1 MNTCRKSFIALFV
14 VIASPFFAITINAQS
29 LAKVYLNI
37 TDNKGQPLIN
47 KVLFISSKNNGV
59 YTCQSNSQG
68 LGSINLPINDSY
80 IVKLNNLPNRDTI
93 RIPDDSLFQLNY
105 KITVMTGSGQN
116 CTLKLVVRNI
126 AGDPLKNEKAFLKEN
141 NSKSVVT
148 TLTDSTGAAFFMTKP
163 GASYILE
170 YVNAPDYDLVEMPA
184 DCGGEFQYYSVFEG
198 SAYSMHPSR
207 TMCLVN
213 LYYFDIDSIPLPD
226 EAFIIRSQTSTRQ
239 YQAKTDKNG
248 FAQILV
254 PIGASYTISTYSLN
268 NYVKFDVLP
277 LKGRYIIEYRHYYVS
292 TVEHRKRVA
301 EMEKY
306 AALRDSVF
314 NADQKKMK
322 DEASRQRIEF
332 EKKTI
337 DVNYFNVSDRPEV
350 VKKRIEKKAIYTK
363 ERLKQDPG
371 FFEKTKRSVLA
382 TFYRFKDKWKDK
394 VIVVDFTGSMDPYI
408 DETLL
413 WLGLNLVNAESKTY
427 LFFNDGDR
435 IYRDKDKKI
444 GSTGGFHYVFNNTF
458 ENIIDTLKTTRFLS
472 PTLGAEVP
480 ENDIEALISAQK
492 MMKKG
497 MELILIAD
505 NYAPARDIELL
516 DQVKYPVRVILC
528 GVEDKINEDFLEVAY
543 RTGGSIHT
551 IEEDLMNLSSAVNGS
566 EVTINNNVYK
576 ILDGRFVWLRKSTSK
591 NQPQ

>member
-14 VIASPFFAITINAQS
+14 VIASPFFAITTNAQS

-93 RIPDDSLFQLNY
+93 RIPDDSLYQLKY

-116 CTLKLVVRNI
+116 CTLKLVVKNI

-141 NSKSVVT
+141 NSKSLVT
-148 TLTDSTGAAFFMTKP
+148 AVTDSTGAAFFMTKS
-163 GASYILE
+163 GSSYILE
-170 YVNAPDYDLVEMPA
+170 YKNAPDYDLINIPA
-184 DCGGEFQYYSVFEG
+184 ECGGEFEYSSVFEG
-198 SAYSMHPSR
+198 SVYPLHPSR

-213 LYYFDIDSIPLPD
+213 LYYYNIDSVPLQD
-226 EAFIIRSQTSTRQ
+226 EAFIIRSQTSTSQ
-239 YQAKTDKNG
+239 YQAITDKNG
-248 FAQILV
+248 FAQVLV

-268 NYVKFDVLP
+268 NCAKFDVLP
-277 LKGRYIIEYRHYYVS
+277 LKDRYIKEYRHYYVS
-292 TVEHRKRVA
+292 TVGYRKRLA
-301 EMEKY
+301 EKEKY

-322 DEASRQRIEF
+322 DQASRQRIEF
-332 EKKTI
+332 EKKTL
-337 DVNYFNVSDRPEV
+337 DSNYFNVDDKPAV

-371 FFEKTKRSVLA
+371 FFEKTHRAVLA
-382 TFYRFKDKWKDK
+382 TFYRFKNKWKDK
-394 VIVVDFTGSMDPYI
+394 IIVVDFTGSMDPYI

-413 WLGLNLVNAESKTY
+413 WYALNLVNAESKTY
-427 LFFNDGDR
+427 LFFNDGDL
-435 IYRDKDKKI
+435 IYSDKYKRI

-458 ENIIDTLKTTRFLS
+458 ENIIDTLKRTRALS
-472 PTLGAEVP
+472 LNFGAEAP

-492 MMKKG
+492 MMKPG
-497 MELILIAD
+497 SELILISD
-505 NYAPARDIELL
+505 NYSPARDIELL

-551 IEEDLMNLSSAVNGS
+551 VEEDLMNLSGAVNGS
-566 EVTINNNVYK
+566 EVTINHNVYK
-576 ILDGRFVWLRKSTSK
+576 ILDGRFVWLRKSKTKSK
-591 NQPQ
+591 

>member
-1 MNTCRKSFIALFV
+1 MNTCWKILFAFAV
-14 VIASPFFAITINAQS
+14 VILLPVFSTVADPQS
-29 LAKVYLNI
+29 LALIDLQVA
-37 TDNKGQPLIN
+37 DNNGQPVLKKITFVSLKN
-47 KVLFISSKNNGV
+47 KSA
-59 YTCQSNSQG
+59 YTCQSNSKG
-68 LGSINLPINDSY
+68 LCSIKLPINDSY
-80 IVKLNNLPNRDTI
+80 IVHLVNYPNHDTI
-93 RIPDDSLFQLNY
+93 TIPDDPLYQLKY
-105 KITVMTGSGQN
+105 KITVMKGAGQDCN
-116 CTLKLVVRNI
+116 LRLVVKNT
-126 AGDPLKNEKAFLKEN
+126 AGFLMKGEKAFLREN
-141 NSKSVVT
+141 NFKTGQTSV
-148 TLTDSTGAAFFMTKP
+148 TDSNGAAVFKTKS
-163 GASYILE
+163 GSSYILE
-170 YVNAPDYDLVEMPA
+170 YVNAPDYDLIDIPPE
-184 DCGGEFQYYSVFEG
+184 CGGEFQYCSVFEG
-198 SAYSMHPSR
+198 STYAQHPSR

-213 LYYFDIDSIPLPD
+213 LYYFDIDSVPLPD
-226 EAFIIRSQTSTRQ
+226 EAFIIRSKTSNRQ

-277 LKGRYIIEYRHYYVS
+277 LKGHYIIEYRHYYVS
-292 TVEHRKRVA
+292 TVEYRKRMA
-301 EMEKY
+301 EIEKY
-306 AALRDSVF
+306 AALRDSIF

-332 EKKTI
+332 EKKTL
-337 DVNYFNVSDRPEV
+337 DSNYFNVYDKPEV

-363 ERLKQDPG
+363 ERLKKDPR
-371 FFEKTKRSVLA
+371 FFEKTKRSILA

-413 WLGLNLVNAESKTY
+413 WYLLNLVNAESKTY
-427 LFFNDGDR
+427 LFFNDGDW
-435 IYRDKDKKI
+435 IYSDKDKKI

-458 ENIIDTLKTTRFLS
+458 ENIIDTLKKTRFLS
-472 PTLGAEVP
+472 PAKGAEVP

-497 MELILIAD
+497 RELILIAD

-566 EVTINNNVYK
+566 EVTIHNNVYK
-576 ILDGRFVWLRKSTSK
+576 ILDGRFVWLRKSTQK
-591 NQPQ
+591 K